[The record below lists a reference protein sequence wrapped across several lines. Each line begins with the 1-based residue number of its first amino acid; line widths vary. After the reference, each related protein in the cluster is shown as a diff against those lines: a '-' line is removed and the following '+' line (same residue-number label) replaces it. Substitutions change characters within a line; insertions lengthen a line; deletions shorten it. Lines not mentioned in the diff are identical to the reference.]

1 LNPGLAQAVCIALFL
16 VGAAPQQAANVSTPP
31 RPIRALQL
39 SPDHIDFGS
48 QSVGAKSQPQIATL
62 RNTSPNTVTVRDIT
76 ASGIDFVESDTCQ
89 NALAPG
95 QQCNITVS
103 FTPAIAGPRLGTV
116 IITDSEPATLFL
128 VLSGTGN

>member
-16 VGAAPQQAANVSTPP
+16 VGAAPQQAANVSTP
-31 RPIRALQL
+31 
-39 SPDHIDFGS
+39 PDHIDFGS

-128 VLSGTGN
+128 VLTGTGN